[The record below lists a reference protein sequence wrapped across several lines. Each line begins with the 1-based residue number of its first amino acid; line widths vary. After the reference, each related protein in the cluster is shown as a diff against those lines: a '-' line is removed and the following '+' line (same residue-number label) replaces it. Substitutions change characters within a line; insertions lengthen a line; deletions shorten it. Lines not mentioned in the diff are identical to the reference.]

1 MKMCFLVKS
10 FFREVILDY
19 ARAVRVEYYWV
30 HTLVFFGIN
39 AAQTNH
45 KNRLNYVAGS
55 PDTTKE
61 PYCDDCI
68 ISSGYTVIQWLN
80 DRVRAF

>member
-1 MKMCFLVKS
+1 MLEQLELS
-10 FFREVILDY
+10 IIGYIL
-19 ARAVRVEYYWV
+19 
-30 HTLVFFGIN
+30 LCFFGIN